1 MLPVEIKLVEESNQE
16 RDTGGTDEDGDDEDE
31 DEITSTLN
39 RD

>member
-1 MLPVEIKLVEESNQE
+1 MLPVEIKLVEERSNQDE
-16 RDTGGTDEDGDDEDE
+16 DTGADETGDDEDE